1 MAPKPARRIVV
12 GVTGASGAEYAR
24 TLVRRLC
31 DAGVEVHLV
40 VSQNGKRLFMD
51 ELGVTEISAE
61 TILDRKDDRMVVYPH
76 RDIGAVIASGSF
88 KTDGMIICPCSSNT
102 LGALASGLGDNLIT
116 RAAAVTM
123 KEVRRLVV
131 VPREMPMG
139 RIDLLNALRLNESG
153 AIICPAS
160 PGFYMM
166 PSSVSDLVEFVV
178 GKLLDLL
185 DVPHEFNTRWAD
197 QLAAVGF
204 SPDRS
209 EGA

>member
-1 MAPKPARRIVV
+1 
-12 GVTGASGAEYAR
+12 
-24 TLVRRLC
+24 
-31 DAGVEVHLV
+31 
-40 VSQNGKRLFMD
+40 MD
-51 ELGVTEISAE
+51 EIGVKEISPE
-61 TILDRKDDRMVVYPH
+61 TILGCDDDRLVIYPH

-102 LGALASGLGDNLIT
+102 LGAMASGLGDNLIT

-123 KEVRRLVV
+123 KEGRRLVI

-166 PSSVSDLVEFVV
+166 PSSVNDLVEFVV

-185 DVPHEFNTRWAD
+185 DVPHELNIRWAD

-209 EGA
+209 AGE

>member
-1 MAPKPARRIVV
+1 M
-12 GVTGASGAEYAR
+12 
-24 TLVRRLC
+24 
-31 DAGVEVHLV
+31 
-40 VSQNGKRLFMD
+40 
-51 ELGVTEISAE
+51 
-61 TILDRKDDRMVVYPH
+61 
-76 RDIGAVIASGSF
+76 
-88 KTDGMIICPCSSNT
+88 
-102 LGALASGLGDNLIT
+102 ASGLGDNLIT

-123 KEVRRLVV
+123 KEGRRLVV

-166 PSSVSDLVEFVV
+166 PSSVNDLVEFVV

-185 DVPHEFNTRWAD
+185 DVPHELNTRWAD
-197 QLAAVGF
+197 QLAAVGC

-209 EGA
+209 GGE